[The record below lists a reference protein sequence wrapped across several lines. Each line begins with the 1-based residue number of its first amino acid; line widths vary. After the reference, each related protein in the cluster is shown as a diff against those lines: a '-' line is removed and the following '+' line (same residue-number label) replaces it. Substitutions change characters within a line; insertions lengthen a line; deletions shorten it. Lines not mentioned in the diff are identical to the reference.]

1 MTGRVLY
8 AEFSLTLENVCYMH
22 VFLYLGMFAKVSFIA
37 ISEETYYTNNAQN
50 FLFNTIFL
58 LL

>member
-8 AEFSLTLENVCYMH
+8 AESSLTLENVCYMY

-37 ISEETYYTNNAQN
+37 ISEETYYTNNAQKL
-50 FLFNTIFL
+50 FFNTIFL